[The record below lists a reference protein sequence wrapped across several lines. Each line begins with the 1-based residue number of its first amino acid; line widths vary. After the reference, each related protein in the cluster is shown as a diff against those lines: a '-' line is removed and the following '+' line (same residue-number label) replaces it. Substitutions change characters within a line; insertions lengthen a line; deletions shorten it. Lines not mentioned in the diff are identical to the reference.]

1 MTGTES
7 TRVDDRRTLHL
18 TFSREEQ
25 QVQAPG
31 GPAPGGPP
39 PGPAVQH
46 RTPRE
51 RVLVLAEHL
60 LGGWAPRLRSALL
73 MLGGLLVSLVL
84 IAVFAG
90 PLPAL
95 VGVGALAA
103 VISSN
108 RRT

>member
-18 TFSREEQ
+18 TFSREGQ
-25 QVQAPG
+25 QVQTPS
-31 GPAPGGPP
+31 GPAQAGPP
-39 PGPAVQH
+39 PAFQH

-51 RVLVLAEHL
+51 RLLVLAEHL
-60 LGGWAPRLRSALL
+60 VGGWAPRLRSALL
-73 MLGGLLVSLVL
+73 MLACLLASLVL
-84 IAVFAG
+84 IAAFAG

-95 VGVGALAA
+95 VGAGALAA